1 MPTPKEKLQV
11 AKNEIAQKQVRIDE
25 LEATGK
31 LLSKQVED
39 ITAERD
45 DLIRYKT
52 TTEPAYTTSKTKLSE
67 AQEQIR
73 LMELSRFASA
83 YRDQEFEY
91 REEQNKWFKYVITA
105 SIFLTGSIMF
115 SIFIPPHMPIT
126 GRWYQE
132 PGFYLLDAMFLTLF
146 IYSLKRHAHLGNLI
160 VDYANRKTLAQ
171 SYQHL
176 VESEDESAELESK
189 FQERVAEIITA
200 QPAVQDSKVTVYEHI
215 FDQFTTKID
224 ALVSTIK
231 GSIK

>member
-1 MPTPKEKLQV
+1 MPTAKEKLQT
-11 AKNEIAQKQVRIDE
+11 AKNEIIEKQVKIDE
-25 LEATGK
+25 LEKAGK
-31 LLSKQVED
+31 ELSKQVVD

-45 DLIRYKT
+45 TLLEYQT
-52 TTEPAYTTSKTKLSE
+52 TTEPAFTTSKTKLSE
-67 AQEQIR
+67 AQEKIR

-83 YRDQEFEY
+83 YKDQELEY
-91 REEQNKWFKYVITA
+91 REEQAKWFRYVIAA

-115 SIFIPPHMPIT
+115 SIFVPPHMPIT

-146 IYSLKRHAHLGNLI
+146 VYSLKRHAHLGNLI

-176 VESEDESAELESK
+176 VESDEESAELESK

-200 QPAVQDSKVTVYEHI
+200 QPAVQDSKVTVYEHL

-224 ALVSTIK
+224 TLIT
-231 GSIK
+231 SIKSAVK

>member
-1 MPTPKEKLQV
+1 MPTAKEKLQT
-11 AKNEIAQKQVRIDE
+11 AKNETAQKQIRIDE
-25 LEATGK
+25 LEATEK
-31 LLSKQVED
+31 ELSKQLSD

-45 DLIRYKT
+45 GLLEYKT

-83 YRDQEFEY
+83 YRDQEVEY
-91 REEQNKWFKYVITA
+91 REEQAKWFKYVMVA
-105 SIFLTGSIMF
+105 SAFLTGSIMF
-115 SIFIPPHMPIT
+115 SIFVPQHMPIT
-126 GRWYQE
+126 SRWYQE

-146 IYSLKRHAHLGNLI
+146 VYSLKRHAHLGNLI

-176 VESEDESAELESK
+176 VESDEESAELESK

-215 FDQFTTKID
+215 FDQFTTKMD
-224 ALVSTIK
+224 TLVSTIK
-231 GSIK
+231 GLTK